1 VRPDTADDD
10 PEVRILV
17 NTNVSM
23 SRHKAA
29 AQAVHAALAAF
40 GIPHGRVVVL
50 GGRPDEVAAMDV
62 VVRDAGR
69 TEVAP
74 GTLTAGAA
82 LVRRSGDDGS
92 EDDGSEDDGSE
103 DDGSGHP
110 GGTDPR

>member
-1 VRPDTADDD
+1 MRPDTADDD

-82 LVRRSGDDGS
+82 LVRRPSDDDRSHGVPGS
-92 EDDGSEDDGSE
+92 
-103 DDGSGHP
+103 
-110 GGTDPR
+110 R

>member
-1 VRPDTADDD
+1 MRPDTADDD

-82 LVRRSGDDGS
+82 LVHRSGDDGS
-92 EDDGSEDDGSE
+92 GDDR
-103 DDGSGHP
+103 SGHP
-110 GGTDPR
+110 GGTDPG

>member
-1 VRPDTADDD
+1 VDTDDG
-10 PEVRILV
+10 PEVRVLV

-82 LVRRSGDDGS
+82 LVRRPADDGRGDDGS
-92 EDDGSEDDGSE
+92 GRDRCARPDGRE
-103 DDGSGHP
+103 
-110 GGTDPR
+110 PR

>member
-1 VRPDTADDD
+1 MRPDTADDD

-82 LVRRSGDDGS
+82 LVRRPGGDDRSHGVPGS
-92 EDDGSEDDGSE
+92 
-103 DDGSGHP
+103 
-110 GGTDPR
+110 R

>member
-1 VRPDTADDD
+1 MRPDAVDDD
-10 PEVRILV
+10 PEVRVLV

-82 LVRRSGDDGS
+82 LVHRPADDGS
-92 EDDGSEDDGSE
+92 G

-110 GGTDPR
+110 GGTEPG

>member
-1 VRPDTADDD
+1 MRPHPADNDA

-74 GTLTAGAA
+74 GTLTAGAT
-82 LVRRSGDDGS
+82 LVR
-92 EDDGSEDDGSE
+92 
-103 DDGSGHP
+103 
-110 GGTDPR
+110 

>member
-1 VRPDTADDD
+1 MRPDAADDD

-82 LVRRSGDDGS
+82 LVRHPGDDGS
-92 EDDGSEDDGSE
+92 GR
-103 DDGSGHP
+103 P
-110 GGTDPR
+110 GGTDPG

>member
-1 VRPDTADDD
+1 MPTVHPHADDD
-10 PEVRILV
+10 PPEVRVLV
-17 NTNVSM
+17 NTDVSM

-50 GGRPDEVAAMDV
+50 GGRSDEVAAMDA

-74 GTLTAGAA
+74 GTLTAGATV
-82 LVRRSGDDGS
+82 VR
-92 EDDGSEDDGSE
+92 
-103 DDGSGHP
+103 
-110 GGTDPR
+110 

>member
-1 VRPDTADDD
+1 MRPDTADDD

-82 LVRRSGDDGS
+82 LVRRSGDDDRSHGVPGS
-92 EDDGSEDDGSE
+92 
-103 DDGSGHP
+103 
-110 GGTDPR
+110 R